1 MDYLIISSLSCLCY
15 PFKRRT
21 LETAFSSQIYLDL
34 PILPPDSPCQTIW
47 ITGMAQ
53 LEASCLNQRFVPWR
67 TVEMLWGG
75 ALKALPPQATSRIAV
90 FMVWGCRTPSPV
102 PSLFSTPQNSLWLWI
117 QILISVCLSY
127 SVFPVL
133 LTQKSDTPS
142 LCGYFR
148 HFSMRI

>member
-1 MDYLIISSLSCLCY
+1 MDYLIISSLSFLCY
-15 PFKRRT
+15 PIKRRT

-75 ALKALPPQATSRIAV
+75 TKGLAPTSHFPYCSVHGLGLPHTKSCSLSFLYTSEQPLTV
-90 FMVWGCRTPSPV
+90 DSNSHQCMSF
-102 PSLFSTPQNSLWLWI
+102 LFSFSRSTDTEVRHSISMWL
-117 QILISVCLSY
+117 
-127 SVFPVL
+127 F
-133 LTQKSDTPS
+133 
-142 LCGYFR
+142 
-148 HFSMRI
+148 